1 MLCTLFVFYLSLTIM
16 KSKHWFTLLE
26 LLIVMTI
33 LALLFLLLLRTYNS
47 IASLVFRVQQEKEV
61 SQEILQISQ
70 IVQNFADRNTID
82 YTAYLTTGLLASEW
96 ITDVLY
102 LSGQD
107 GNISFFTS
115 GNCIDPAVDYMLT
128 GAWSGCSLYMTNS
141 GTTMALIN
149 SNKIV
154 ISRAMFKIIPY
165 ASQQQY
171 LDSDTLCEAWEYIQC
186 INSPGFRMIFK
197 AYSVNYGAQR
207 ATHVMVPFQQFF

>member
-1 MLCTLFVFYLSLTIM
+1 
-16 KSKHWFTLLE
+16 
-26 LLIVMTI
+26 
-33 LALLFLLLLRTYNS
+33 
-47 IASLVFRVQQEKEV
+47 
-61 SQEILQISQ
+61 
-70 IVQNFADRNTID
+70 
-82 YTAYLTTGLLASEW
+82 LLASEW

-115 GNCIDPAVDYMLT
+115 GNCIDPAVEYLLT
-128 GAWSGCSLYMTNS
+128 GAWSGCSLYMTTS